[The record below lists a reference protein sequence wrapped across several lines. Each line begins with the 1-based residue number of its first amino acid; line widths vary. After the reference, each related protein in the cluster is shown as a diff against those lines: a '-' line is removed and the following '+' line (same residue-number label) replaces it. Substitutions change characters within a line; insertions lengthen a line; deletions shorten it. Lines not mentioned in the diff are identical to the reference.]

1 MPLSAYPQIMA
12 KDPNDSEVIMYGNKQ
27 KPAPQRAEIISF
39 DADGNTKVEKGGV
52 SRTPMKNRQAPV
64 KRPAE
69 APPPT
74 PAINAAQPQQPA
86 PAAAPEPA
94 KRKAPARPKPPVVA
108 NPASAKD
115 VSKALVGDTVGSLV
129 GDLRAKAQAQGG
141 VLSLDDLDAMEA
153 ELTQKTQA
161 IQAQFET
168 AFEDYAVAVDKLKWS
183 AERGDPFYRLLIKQF
198 SHLFKEQISS
208 KTISRRLLPGFFM
221 AVGMLLGPDVVER
234 NHDRCASIVA
244 RLKMEVGE
252 DKFDWEVFYTAQDAL
267 TVSLDAQ
274 LLMAARFADYDK
286 RMTWFIELVNS
297 HLAVESAS
305 EADRRWQL
313 TEHGAR
319 RMIDALASDL
329 RKVLS
334 AQKGRERL
342 IKRHGAD
349 AVTDAITALKRLLTG

>member
-1 MPLSAYPQIMA
+1 MV

-27 KPAPQRAEIISF
+27 EPAPQRAEIISF
-39 DADGNTKVEKGGV
+39 DADGNTKVEKGGL
-52 SRTPMKNRQAPV
+52 SRTPMRNRPAPV

-69 APPPT
+69 APPPM
-74 PAINAAQPQQPA
+74 PAVNTAPPPQPA
-86 PAAAPEPA
+86 PATAPGPKRTNA
-94 KRKAPARPKPPVVA
+94 KRKTTTQPKPPVVA

-115 VSKALVGDTVGSLV
+115 VSKALVNDTVGSLV

-208 KTISRRLLPGFFM
+208 KTISRRVLPGFFM

-286 RMTWFIELVNS
+286 RMRWFIELVNS
-297 HLAVESAS
+297 HLAAESAS

-319 RMIDALASDL
+319 RMIDALSSDL